1 MRAKRYKYVK
11 KCNFSNYFIIP
22 SFIKIVG
29 VLHKKT
35 MLKFKDLK
43 IKNKIILIIMVVAVS
58 TSAVGYT
65 VIMTAMTSVLEKN
78 IRDNAMVNAGLIAE
92 YVAVQMTFDL
102 NDDVYRTLT
111 KIDRVDNFV
120 AGVVYRNNGTVFAKY
135 VKKKSN
141 FREPTNIPKQNETVD
156 DGEYISAYCRVIY
169 GGEVLGTLQL
179 AISRKPLHDAVASLT
194 LQILGISALVFLLAL
209 GFAYLFQKPVSNP
222 IMKLTATAKKIT
234 EDADYSVHV
243 ERIGGDE
250 IGDLYEAFNVLVNAT
265 YMRETERDKAVS
277 KLTRQNDVLEQTLG
291 TLKKAQDQIV
301 ESEKMAALG
310 QLVSVVAHELN
321 TPLGAINSSIK
332 IIRDTLKQLLD
343 TLPKDFN
350 NMTPENKHALHLLL
364 VRAGYDGGMMS
375 TADER
380 KYRRQLTSEMENLGI
395 ENAEMYAEMFV
406 EMSICG
412 DIEEFADLLKSPYA
426 KMIVEIGYKICAL
439 FNNAL
444 NIDVATGKASK
455 LVKSLKTYT
464 YLSNQHERM
473 DFDICDSLG
482 MMLTIYHN
490 LLKRGV
496 TVVKNYDFRPVL
508 KCNPDEMNQVWT
520 NLVHNA
526 IQAMNYSGTLTLS
539 IVDMGDKFAVKI
551 GDTGPGIPDDVKK
564 KIFDAFYTTKPKGE
578 GSGLGLYIVKGI
590 VEKHDGKIE
599 VDSSPQGTTFSVI
612 FRKTQE
618 SENIA

>member
-1 MRAKRYKYVK
+1 MEILHEK
-11 KCNFSNYFIIP
+11 K
-22 SFIKIVG
+22 
-29 VLHKKT
+29 
-35 MLKFKDLK
+35 MLKFRNLK
-43 IKNKIILIIMVVAVS
+43 IKNKIILVIMVVAVI

-111 KIDRVDNFV
+111 KIDRVDNLV

-135 VKKKSN
+135 VKKKTK

-179 AISRKPLHDAVASLT
+179 AISREPLHDAVVSLT
-194 LQILGISALVFLLAL
+194 LQILAISAVVLLLAL
-209 GFAYLFQKPVSNP
+209 GFAYLFQKPVSKP
-222 IMKLTATAKKIT
+222 IMELTATAKKIT
-234 EDADYSVHV
+234 NDADYSVHV
-243 ERIGGDE
+243 KRVGDDE

-332 IIRDTLKQLLD
+332 IIRDTLRYLLD
-343 TLPKDFN
+343 TLSVSYRD
-350 NMTPENKHALHLLL
+350 MSEENKTAFHSLL

-380 KYRRQLTSEMENLGI
+380 KYRRRLTSEMEDMGI
-395 ENAEMYAEMFV
+395 EDADIYAEMFV
-406 EMSICG
+406 EMSICSDVG
-412 DIEEFADLLKSPYA
+412 EYEALLKSPDG
-426 KMIVEIGYKICAL
+426 KMILETAHKVCAL

-444 NIDVATGKASK
+444 NVDVATGKASK

-473 DFDICDSLG
+473 DFDICDSLD

-490 LLKRGV
+490 LIKRGI
-496 TVVKNYDFRPVL
+496 TVVKNYDFRPIF

-539 IVDMGDKFAVKI
+539 IIDMGDKFAVKI
-551 GDTGPGIPDDVKK
+551 GDTGPGIPEDIRK
-564 KIFDAFYTTKPKGE
+564 KIFEAFFTTKPKGE

-590 VEKHDGKIE
+590 VEKHDGKISVE
-599 VDSSPQGTTFSVI
+599 TSPEGTTFSVI

-618 SENIA
+618 GENKA